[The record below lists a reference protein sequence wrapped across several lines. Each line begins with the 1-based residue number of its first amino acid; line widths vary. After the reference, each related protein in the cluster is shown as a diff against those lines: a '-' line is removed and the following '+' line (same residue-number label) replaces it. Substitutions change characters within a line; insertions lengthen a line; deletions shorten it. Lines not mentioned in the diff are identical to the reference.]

1 MFYRP
6 RFLHWIYA
14 ALMGYFW
21 LPCSICDKNFGGHET
36 AAFLDSDY
44 FNGFGVCPCCVE
56 EAHRRNKQLMN
67 ELENTA
73 SGRIAILAEIA
84 CTIVRVCSS
93 TSTAY
98 TTYNS
103 SFSRKQEA

>member
-1 MFYRP
+1 MR
-6 RFLHWIYA
+6 
-14 ALMGYFW
+14 

-67 ELENTA
+67 ELEREGTLVVNQDGVTEYKLF
-73 SGRIAILAEIA
+73 SEI
-84 CTIVRVCSS
+84 
-93 TSTAY
+93 Y
-98 TTYNS
+98 
-103 SFSRKQEA
+103 RKI